1 MYYVHLDTIYVNFY
15 NKNLPWELAAGLV
28 LSSVSHYLSGDDTL
42 YCHLVK
48 MIKWAKKL
56 KF

>member
-28 LSSVSHYLSGDDTL
+28 LSSVSCYLSGDDTL